1 MTDFLDRW
9 AKESKANADLV
20 AKERILTEAMEA
32 VWREP
37 RYFTLPQLAERWQ
50 VSVITLRRRIKAG
63 TLKHVAIGKLF
74 RIERDEV
81 ERIENEMRNQEPM
94 K

>member
-9 AKESKANADLV
+9 AKESKENADIV

-50 VSVITLRRRIKAG
+50 VSVVTLRRRIKAG
-63 TLKHVAIGKLF
+63 TLKHVAIGRLF

-81 ERIENEMRNQEPM
+81 ERIEREMREA
-94 K
+94 